1 MKNKIS
7 SLHST
12 FSINGEISDGD
23 TRFLHI
29 TVNVM
34 HTGLNLNGS
43 FFEKDIVNS
52 CIDSIKNTPIL
63 GYIKYDKT
71 SDSIDFKGHEHVLT
85 RTEDGVEDKY
95 IGHAYGVIP
104 ESCNPRWITKIC
116 SDGQEREFL
125 QVDALLWEKFNDA
138 SSILCRDIEKA
149 QSMELEISSVDG
161 YEDENEVFHFTTFR
175 FDGCCILGDGIEPAM
190 IDANVAIKEVQF
202 TMADFVKNLQSELND
217 KYSSFTKFVNDT
229 TFTKLVNEKNNQGGM
244 EAMPNTDFTQT
255 LLEQFSDISAMV
267 SQYEAMTNRWGEDV
281 PRFYL
286 QDIQD
291 NEVIVVD
298 MKNNYQYYG
307 YQFTMNGDK
316 AEIDFANGN
325 RKKIRYEN
333 YEDGASVPDGIF
345 DFGKYIAEIEEVAF
359 NKVNEANEKVEVAV
373 EEKNTAEINYSQIKA
388 DYDEMKPKY
397 DAYVMADEQRQ
408 ADELNAQKDAKF
420 AEYED
425 ILSEN
430 SDFAALKER
439 KAEMSVE
446 DIEKECAVLYVKVNR
461 AKANFSKT
469 NGTPAIVGV
478 IEEKDDN
485 DDYIDTKYG
494 RIRKSR

>member
-1 MKNKIS
+1 MDKSIY
-7 SLHST
+7 SLPIH
-12 FSINGEISDGD
+12 FAVNDEISNNDD
-23 TRFLHI
+23 RFISVTIDVL
-29 TVNVM
+29 
-34 HTGLNLNGS
+34 HTGLNFNGS
-43 FFEKDIVNS
+43 VFDKNVVDENIE
-52 CIDSIKNTPIL
+52 SIKNTPIL
-63 GYIKYDKT
+63 GFIRLMPDGEN
-71 SDSIDFKGHEHVLT
+71 DFKGHEYIIT
-85 RTEDGVEDKY
+85 KTDQYGIKRKY
-95 IGHAYGVIP
+95 IGSAYGLIP
-104 ESCNPRWITKIC
+104 ESCSPRWIIKMC
-116 SDGQEREFL
+116 DDGEEREFL
-125 QVDALLWEKFNDA
+125 QVDGLIWTKFEDA
-138 SSILCRDIEKA
+138 SDIILRDIEKPH
-149 QSMELEISSVDG
+149 SMELFSENIDG
-161 YEDENEVFHFTTFR
+161 YEDENSYFHFTKFS
-175 FDGCCILGDGIEPAM
+175 FDGCCILGSSDDIQPAM
-190 IDANVAIKEVQF
+190 INSNIKIKEVQF
-202 TMADFVKNLQSELND
+202 TMESFVKNLQNELND
-217 KYSSFTKFVNDT
+217 KYS

-244 EAMPNTDFTQT
+244 ETMPNTDFTQT

-267 SQYEAMTNRWGEDV
+267 SQYEAMTNRWGENV

-333 YEDGASVPDGIF
+333 YEDGASVPDGSF
-345 DFGKYIAEIEEVAF
+345 DFGKHIAEIEEAAF

-373 EEKNTAEINYSQIKA
+373 EEKNTAEANYSQIKA

-439 KAEMSVE
+439 KAELSVE

-469 NGTPAIVGV
+469 NGTPAIVGI
-478 IEEKDDN
+478 IEEKDDD